1 MNIKI
6 AFGHYIHF
14 FIFIFIS
21 LNGFNQNNFKSEAD
35 LKKKADELFLE
46 GEYVQAYPLYS
57 QLLSLY
63 PKDHFY
69 NFRFGACVIYADKDK
84 EKAIKYLEYAVS
96 KTDIDVEAHFFLGKA
111 YHINYRFDDAIK
123 SYTNFKNKAGN
134 KKRKLLNPEREIE
147 MCENGKKL
155 LSNLTDII
163 VIEKKEVPRSDFFRS
178 YETGKF
184 GGKILAKPDELKSS
198 YDKKIKESSVI
209 FVPNTTGGE
218 IYYSSYGD
226 NDKNGKDIYKVKR
239 LPNGEF
245 SPPQNIGSPIN
256 TPYDEEYPILH
267 PSGKILYFCSKGHN
281 SMGGYDVFK
290 STFDVATQTWSP
302 PINLDFA
309 INTPDDDIL
318 FIADENN
325 EEAYFS
331 STRSSI
337 GSNIGVYKIL
347 LVRKPVDLVTIK
359 GNFKHFNEDYDKPVK
374 ISVRTLND
382 NIEIASVTT
391 DTENGEYLINI
402 PKGAKYK
409 FLIEGEGF
417 ATQSGVVDVPNM
429 ENPRPLKQEME
440 LVNMNGEAR
449 LMIKNLF
456 DEEIT
461 DFAYT
466 PPIDVIRKKARLDVN
481 YNEEEAKRLKE
492 KQTLSQSIAT
502 TENKNSNKS
511 STADKTAENTTV
523 SSSSFTNEQII
534 EMAKSDVEDLK
545 KEAAALREEADF
557 AYAFAKLKSE
567 DSRNNSSPL
576 SEQYAK
582 EAVLAY
588 NLAIEI
594 DNQATAKEREAQKA
608 EKYAAEI
615 EKAIKSNSNK
625 EALNILEKQ
634 RQELSSDKTEEFGV
648 EGALASLREKANKK
662 RAEAERYDTKANESK
677 EDADAIQIE
686 IKAKEAEIAKTKDN
700 TLKEK
705 LNEELKDL
713 KTEYDAVK
721 KQSENFASR
730 SEELRKEAASLD
742 YDVELIT
749 KLLDTYKNEADDASY
764 ADLSSEQKAGL
775 KSDINLLQDKAKQA
789 EQLKIAAA
797 NTNTKNHST
806 VAQKI
811 STNSTT
817 NDSNNLN
824 TSNQNIPFKHSHL
837 NEDGS
842 IADYN
847 TAYLDDLDKVATI
860 ENEFEKNATI
870 ATINNNWANTIQAEI
885 SYRTEN
891 LSKLSKKER
900 KAEEQKIANLE
911 LQRDEKRNAASDAQA
926 KVQQLFAASSQK
938 ANESI
943 NNTQVAEANNQK
955 TVTNELQE
963 EEEEDEEIEEI
974 NSNTI
979 TSDSQTN
986 LNNSNAGEN
995 NQTITSQNQSQS
1007 TINQTQIQ
1015 TNTQTNVQPLTQLNQ
1030 NEDNGEETDEEDIS
1044 SVIEKN
1050 TQDAQTTSTQQLIA
1064 SPNVSSPELTS
1075 QEYTFSAAQEENK
1088 RSKGHALE
1096 AELLSKRAQ
1105 KLREDAVEMTSEEER
1120 KAAFTEADELDKK
1133 AEEKRVESAL
1143 AAAKAN
1149 QAEYL
1154 NLESVISNTALKI
1167 KNNNAPEVD
1176 MASLLREEAQY
1187 YFNEAKV
1194 MRERGLNSDNG
1205 TPKLNALERANII
1218 EKDAIE
1224 KQQRSLELYAK
1235 AANMNVEQALALS
1248 NVSTAT
1254 NIQTQNVNNN
1264 TIASSRPKQPI
1275 QSNVQ
1280 TQVETNINT
1289 TSNNQNTT
1297 TPSTQEKTNIVAQ
1310 SSTSVSTPNTTTQT
1324 QSSLSSNQE
1333 QQKINQRIAQL
1344 EQQIEE
1350 ELKSID
1356 ALEEEV
1362 NELEKEVADLK
1373 KKAEETKKKKDR
1385 AVAEEVYR
1393 AKNEEAIAKRN
1404 DLLKANDNLDK
1415 LQKELSELKIQSSD
1429 PLAQNNQN
1437 AKNLVQNIDEDEED
1451 EEEEDIYNDSQPKNN
1466 VNNNTSLQSNATT
1479 TNLQLSTESNIKQLN
1494 PTEAAKVGASPEWNQ
1509 YYSLLSNAEAA
1520 KKRAEIEKQEAID
1533 LRKEAFTLNQK
1544 ADELNEK
1551 AEDLENEEE
1560 KEEVLANAKQIEE
1573 QANSKLSQADAKENS
1588 SKQNEN
1594 LAQELKKQAEAYLN
1608 SLNPATQENLIAYSN
1623 MQNAMATTSSQSIS
1637 NTTDNNSIAANTSN
1651 NRQIETSIKTSNL
1664 NSTNSTVNTN
1674 TLSTNNTI
1682 NSVPK
1687 KYEIP
1692 KQLNDEIF
1700 DRTNAAVYSESNPIP
1715 IDIEMPEGL
1724 IFKVQVGAFRNRIP
1738 QDLFKGFAPVT
1749 GETTP
1754 SGLTRYTAGFFKA
1767 FETADLAKEVIKGY
1781 GYQDA
1786 FVVAF
1791 YNGKRISINEARE
1804 ILKNQGVTSSIS
1816 APVTNN
1822 QNNVQ
1827 TTNSLTQINFS
1838 NTQTAATTNNIAI
1851 DNPIVNEPPLINE
1864 PGTAPYRMVEQMQ
1877 GLLYT
1882 VQCGVYT
1889 RPVPPSQLFNIQ
1901 PLLVEKTSNG
1911 LLRYTSGVYNDINS
1925 AVQAKNRIVEYGI
1938 KDAFVTAYYNGKR
1951 ISISEARALQAS
1963 NGNSVFV
1970 NSSDLNKM
1978 PYQSNNAVIN
1988 DNRNVV
1994 SNNNSNLTVTN
2005 STSLN
2010 NSTNSNTSNTSK
2022 QPVTVQGLVTSNQ
2035 NVDNTKT
2042 VYKVQIGAFK
2052 EEVPIE
2058 IAIIYMRLA
2067 PKGINYRLRED
2078 GFTVYTVGA
2087 TNSIEEANRLKQE
2100 VINEGI
2106 TDAFLVAFENDKQV
2120 PIIGT
2125 INNNNTEIKVIN
2137 PVNEEEN
2144 ENENNDENEDE

>member
-6 AFGHYIHF
+6 PVGHYIHII
-14 FIFIFIS
+14 IFIFIS
-21 LNGFNQNNFKSEAD
+21 FNGFNQTNFKSEAD

-134 KKRKLLNPEREIE
+134 KKRKLLNPDREIE

-155 LSNLTDII
+155 LSNITDII

-218 IYYSSYGD
+218 IFYSSYGD

-245 SPPQNIGSPIN
+245 SSPQNIGSPIN

-267 PSGKILYFCSKGHN
+267 PNGRILYFCSKGHN

-290 STFDVATQTWSP
+290 STFDVATQTWST

-347 LVRKPVDLVTIK
+347 MVRKPVDLITIK
-359 GNFKHFNEDYDKPVK
+359 GNFKHFDEDYDKPVK

-382 NIEIASVTT
+382 NTEIASVTT
-391 DTENGEYLINI
+391 NTENGEYLINI

-440 LVNMNGEAR
+440 LVNINGEAR

-492 KQTLSQSIAT
+492 KQTLSQSIAA

-511 STADKTAENTTV
+511 STADKTTENTSV
-523 SSSSFTNEQII
+523 STSSFTNQQII

-594 DNQATAKEREAQKA
+594 DNQATAKEKEAQKA

-662 RAEAERYDTKANESK
+662 RAEAERYETKANESK

-700 TLKEK
+700 TQKEK

-713 KTEYDAVK
+713 KTEYEAVK

-730 SEELRKEAASLD
+730 SEELRKEAANME
-742 YDVELIT
+742 YDVELLT
-749 KLLDTYKNEADDASY
+749 KLLDTYKNEADDAIY
-764 ADLSSEQKAGL
+764 ADLSTEQKAGL

-789 EQLKIAAA
+789 EQFKLAAA
-797 NTNTKNHST
+797 NNNSNNTIAVSQQNS
-806 VAQKI
+806 I
-811 STNSTT
+811 STTSEN
-817 NDSNNLN
+817 SNNIN
-824 TSNQNIPFKHSHL
+824 KNNQNIPYKHSHL

-842 IADYN
+842 IADYH

-860 ENEFEKNATI
+860 ENEFEKNASI

-885 SYRTEN
+885 TYRNEN

-911 LQRDEKRNAASDAQA
+911 LQRDEKRKAASEAQA
-926 KVQQLFAASSQK
+926 IVQQLFAATSQK
-938 ANESI
+938 ANESN
-943 NNTQVAEANNQK
+943 NNTQVAEANKQQP
-955 TVTNELQE
+955 VTNEEQE
-963 EEEEDEEIEEI
+963 EEEEDEEVEKVNTNAIA
-974 NSNTI
+974 SN
-979 TSDSQTN
+979 SQTN
-986 LNNSNAGEN
+986 LNNTQTGSN
-995 NQTITSQNQSQS
+995 NQTITSQNQTQT
-1007 TINQTQIQ
+1007 TINQSQNQ
-1015 TNTQTNVQPLTQLNQ
+1015 TNTQTNVQSSAQVKQ
-1030 NEDNGEETDEEDIS
+1030 NEDNSEESEEDDIS
-1044 SVIEKN
+1044 PVTATN
-1050 TQDAQTTSTQQLIA
+1050 TQVAQTTTTQQLIA
-1064 SPNVSSPELTS
+1064 SPNVSSPILTS
-1075 QEYTFSAAQEENK
+1075 QEYTFTAAQAENK
-1088 RSKGHALE
+1088 RSQGHALE
-1096 AELLSKRAQ
+1096 AELLSRRAQ
-1105 KLREDAVEMTSEEER
+1105 KLRDDAAAMTSEEER
-1120 KAAFTEADELDKK
+1120 KAAFREADELDKK
-1133 AEEKRVESAL
+1133 AEEKLVESAL

-1167 KNNNAPEVD
+1167 TNKNAPEVD

-1187 YFNEAKV
+1187 YFNEAKI
-1194 MRERGLNSDNG
+1194 MRERGLNSDNS
-1205 TPKLNALERANII
+1205 TSKLNALERANII

-1248 NVSTAT
+1248 NVSTDT
-1254 NIQTQNVNNN
+1254 NIQNQNVNSN
-1264 TIASSRPKQPI
+1264 TTASSKKL
-1275 QSNVQ
+1275 QSNQTNVQ
-1280 TQVETNINT
+1280 TQVATNNNT
-1289 TSNNQNTT
+1289 ASNIQNTT
-1297 TPSTQEKTNIVAQ
+1297 LPTTSQNTNFVAQ
-1310 SSTSVSTPNTTTQT
+1310 TSSISTPNTTTQT
-1324 QSSLSSNQE
+1324 LSSLNSNQE
-1333 QQKINQRIAQL
+1333 QQKRNQRIAQL

-1350 ELKSID
+1350 EQKSID
-1356 ALEEEV
+1356 ALEEEA
-1362 NELEKEVADLK
+1362 NDLDKEAADLK

-1385 AVAEEVYR
+1385 AVAEEIYR

-1404 DLLKANDNLDK
+1404 DLIKANDNLEK
-1415 LQKELSELKIQSSD
+1415 LKEELNELKSQSNTE
-1429 PLAQNNQN
+1429 LVQNNQTT
-1437 AKNLVQNIDEDEED
+1437 KSTIQNRIEEEEN
-1451 EEEEDIYNDSQPKNN
+1451 EEEEDDVYNDTRPKSNN
-1466 VNNNTSLQSNATT
+1466 VIINTNELVNTNSTNTSNNNQSININ
-1479 TNLQLSTESNIKQLN
+1479 TNKQLSPS
-1494 PTEAAKVGASPEWNQ
+1494 EAARIGASNEWKQ
-1509 YYSLLSNAEAA
+1509 YYSLLSNSEAA
-1520 KKRAEIEKQEAID
+1520 SKKAEIEKQEAINF
-1533 LRKEAFTLNQK
+1533 RKEAFALNQK
-1544 ADELNEK
+1544 VEELNEK
-1551 AEDLENEEE
+1551 AEDLEDDEE
-1560 KEEVLANAKQIEE
+1560 KEEILANAKQIEE
-1573 QANSKLSQADAKENS
+1573 QANSKLTQADAKENS
-1588 SKQNEN
+1588 LKQNEN
-1594 LAQELKKQAEAYLN
+1594 LAKELKMQADAYLN

-1623 MQNAMATTSSQSIS
+1623 MQNAANVPSSQSIS
-1637 NTTDNNSIAANTSN
+1637 NTTSNTSIAANTSKN
-1651 NRQIETSIKTSNL
+1651 LQIDSSNKSSNL
-1664 NSTNSTVNTN
+1664 NSTY
-1674 TLSTNNTI
+1674 STNNTI

-1692 KQLNDEIF
+1692 KQLNEEIF
-1700 DRTNAAVYSESNPIP
+1700 DRTNAVVYNESNPIP
-1715 IDIEMPEGL
+1715 IDVEMPEGL

-1791 YNGKRISINEARE
+1791 YNGKRISINEARQ
-1804 ILKNQGVTSSIS
+1804 ILKNQGVVSSVS
-1816 APVTNN
+1816 APLTNN

-1827 TTNSLTQINFS
+1827 AT
-1838 NTQTAATTNNIAI
+1838 NTQTQIISLNNQTTTTNNNVAI
-1851 DNPIVNEPPLINE
+1851 DNTIVNEPPLINE
-1864 PGTAPYRMVEQMQ
+1864 PGAAPFRMVEQMQ

-1911 LLRYTSGVYNDINS
+1911 LLRYTSGVYNDINT
-1925 AVQAKNRIVEYGI
+1925 AVQAKNRIVEFGI

-1951 ISISEARALQAS
+1951 ISISEARALQTS
-1963 NGNSVFV
+1963 NGNSIFV

-1978 PYQSNNAVIN
+1978 PYQSTNAVIN
-1988 DNRNVV
+1988 DNRSVV
-1994 SNNNSNLTVTN
+1994 SNNNSNSSITN
-2005 STSLN
+2005 T
-2010 NSTNSNTSNTSK
+2010 TNSNVSNATK

-2067 PKGINYRLRED
+2067 SKGINYRLRED

-2087 TNSIEEANRLKQE
+2087 TNSLEEANRLKQE

-2106 TDAFLVAFENDKQV
+2106 TDAFLVAFQNDKQV

-2137 PVNEEEN
+2137 PVNEEED
-2144 ENENNDENEDE
+2144 ETNDENEDE